1 MKGKFLN
8 LKDEMKFRNHLI
20 RNKMIKEYVGFD
32 NGYNVVAIDF
42 NGKTCLADMRV
53 MGDNKNIRFSIY
65 SREEDY
71 IEEQPP
77 FKCIGL
83 YNKVLD
89 MINIEQ
95 MDFAIGCN
103 HSATIGYVTDPN
115 RYEISS
121 KTSTADYIST
131 ADKQRLVSEY
141 IEAHGKGDDAVY
153 EFYAKYQKEYSLMPL
168 NLYQRFT
175 FDKSPTAKL
184 KNFNDGYKLAHDLF
198 ENNAEFGEEKLDEDS
213 VFASMLATKNGITAM
228 KKIGAHSVRSESWVD
243 LMSFLLDSIKINM
256 YSSTHRFAVD
266 QKDGKEYT
274 IGYLDSLDI
283 KYIDDNKQL
292 HYDLRSSMPH
302 MFKVNELEQI
312 IGMAKTTG
320 QEKLI
325 NYLAM
330 HQLNLRLN
338 ELSNKIY
345 YGKDT
350 KIKGIDADDMK
361 M

>member
-1 MKGKFLN
+1 MEGKFLN
-8 LKDEMKFRNHLI
+8 LKDEIKFRNHLI
-20 RNKMIKEYVGFD
+20 RNKMIKEFVGFN
-32 NGYNVVAIDF
+32 NGYNVVALDF
-42 NGKTCLADMRV
+42 NGKTYFADMHV
-53 MGDNKNIRFSIY
+53 MGNDKNMRFSIY
-65 SREEDY
+65 SRDEDY

-77 FKCIGL
+77 FKCIGS

-89 MINIEQ
+89 RINIEQ

-103 HSATIGYVTDPN
+103 HSVTIGYVTDPN

-131 ADKQRLVSEY
+131 ADKQKLISEY
-141 IEAHGKGDDAVY
+141 IEAHDKGDDAVD
-153 EFYAKYQKEYSLMPL
+153 EFYAKCEKEYILMPL

-184 KNFNDGYKLAHDLF
+184 KNFNDGYKLALDLF

-213 VFASMLATKNGITAM
+213 VFASMLATKNGITFM
-228 KKIGAHSVRSESWVD
+228 KKIGAHSVQSETWVD
-243 LMSFLLDSIKINM
+243 LTSFLLDFITINM
-256 YSSTHRFAVD
+256 YSSTYRFVVD
-266 QKDGKEYT
+266 QKNGKEYT
-274 IGYLDSLDI
+274 IGYLDNFDI
-283 KYIDDNKQL
+283 KYLDDNKQL
-292 HYDLRSSMPH
+292 HYDLRSSMPR
-302 MFKVNELEQI
+302 MFKVDEQEQI
-312 IGMAKTTG
+312 VGMAKTTG

-350 KIKGIDADDMK
+350 KIKGIDEDNME